1 MERNY
6 HPLDSLFADY
16 DSMQEGSL
24 TFEDFAAMNEGTG
37 VCMGKRDLNKIFNL
51 IDRSK
56 NGKVR
61 IEDLKIISQLTMV
74 QDDQDDKPSD
84 DHESDIANLKG
95 NELLARHKI
104 NDLYDEMKNKIE
116 SKNVTLE

>member
-1 MERNY
+1 MVLTDWIRQFNAQMERNY

-16 DSMQEGSL
+16 DSLQEGSL

-61 IEDLKIISQLTMV
+61 IEDLKIVS
-74 QDDQDDKPSD
+74 
-84 DHESDIANLKG
+84 
-95 NELLARHKI
+95 
-104 NDLYDEMKNKIE
+104 
-116 SKNVTLE
+116 